1 MKDYYLILGIAR
13 TASDRDIKR
22 TYRRLAIIYHPD
34 KNPTRDAEARFK
46 EINEAYTVLSDPQS
60 RAEYDQRL
68 ENPLAFPSPEAQPWH
83 RDPAYRRRTTQRR
96 TTGPSERTL
105 FMQSML
111 KYSRL
116 LFYFGCM
123 WCMVLT
129 MDFLMPASV
138 QHEIVTSNIK
148 ELPRLR
154 SRDESL
160 DLLVTDQ
167 KHHFHV
173 LPNEMA
179 HFPKGSTLHIYTSSI
194 LSALVRVENHDGTY
208 IVNNLAT
215 IYRNF
220 SFAPIILLLSCLTGL
235 LIRRGLEFHVNLG
248 IVVFL
253 LMILN
258 IIFLFTSRL

>member
-13 TASDRDIKR
+13 TASEREIKR
-22 TYRRLAIIYHPD
+22 TYRRLAITYHPD
-34 KNPTRDAEARFK
+34 KNPSADAEARFK
-46 EINEAYTVLSDPQS
+46 EINEAYTVLSDP
-60 RAEYDQRL
+60 AMKADYDQRL
-68 ENPLAFPSPEAQPWH
+68 NNPSFYSLPDTQPFH
-83 RDPAYRRRTTQRR
+83 RDPAYRRTTQRR

-116 LFYFGCM
+116 LFYFGCF
-123 WCMVLT
+123 WCGVLVI
-129 MDFLMPASV
+129 DFLLPSIV
-138 QHEIVTSNIK
+138 RHEIVTSDMK
-148 ELPRLR
+148 EIPRLV
-154 SRDESL
+154 SRDRI

-167 KHHFHV
+167 RHHFHV
-173 LPNEMA
+173 LPHEMV
-179 HFPKGSTLHIYTSSI
+179 HFPKGSILHIYSSSI
-194 LSALVRVENHDGTY
+194 LSALVKVENHDGTY

-220 SFAPIILLLSCLTGL
+220 SFAPIMLLLTCLAGL

-248 IVVFL
+248 VVVFL

-258 IIFLFTSRL
+258 IIFLITSRI

>member
-1 MKDYYLILGIAR
+1 MTDYYLILGIER
-13 TASDRDIKR
+13 TASERDIKR
-22 TYRRLAIIYHPD
+22 TYRRLAIVYHPD
-34 KNPTRDAEARFK
+34 KNPTEDAEARFK
-46 EINEAYTVLSDPQS
+46 EINEAYTVLSDPDL
-60 RAEYDQRL
+60 RAEYDLRL
-68 ENPLAFPSPEAQPWH
+68 FNPGFEPPEETQPLH

-96 TTGPSERTL
+96 STGPSERTL

-116 LFYFGCM
+116 LFYFGCF
-123 WCMVLT
+123 WCMILV
-129 MDFLMPASV
+129 MDFLLPSSV
-138 QHEIVTSNIK
+138 QHEVVISNTK
-148 ELPRLR
+148 EISRMR
-154 SRDESL
+154 SRDERI

-173 LPNEMA
+173 LPNEMV
-179 HFPKGSTLHIYTSSI
+179 HFPTGSALHIYTSSI
-194 LSALVRVENHDGTY
+194 LSALVKVENHDGTY

-220 SFAPIILLLSCLTGL
+220 SFAPVMLLLTCLTGL